1 MLRWL
6 VNDWLIDWLVGWLIN
21 SYPHTRPHTTQNWK
35 YIYLSIYLY
44 MTIDIDTISTN
55 TQKHKETHT
64 THTYT
69 DLHTIQHNIHNV
81 KSILSKCFL
90 SVKCIVSYKQ
100 LNCISICFISDLSI
114 PLSFAIHTILYLT
127 NNTYYTWIY
136 HT

>member
-1 MLRWL
+1 
-6 VNDWLIDWLVGWLIN
+6 
-21 SYPHTRPHTTQNWK
+21 
-35 YIYLSIYLY
+35 
-44 MTIDIDTISTN
+44 MTIDIDTISTYI
-55 TQKHKETHT
+55 QKHKETHT

-127 NNTYYTWIY
+127 NNTYYT
-136 HT
+136 